1 MVNFSWSWGTFAGV
15 ALMPGNITVVSAVKS
30 ASGTL
35 QTQGASHRTR
45 GSSLCSSNT
54 CDYVTCSS
62 VRLYTS
68 SQRHNLV
75 TAMMQGCCQDLQKFC
90 CYRVSWIVQSFLY
103 SSKGKGDQGK
113 TVNAEFRMWL
123 KNSKTL
129 KREKKPRTL
138 KRALKLLQFEGLK
151 YRKSEIKVRESSV
164 SELKGIR
171 GCC

>member
-1 MVNFSWSWGTFAGV
+1 MVPRNSCRGSFNAWKHYSWFSCKICLWNS
-15 ALMPGNITVVSAVKS
+15 LDPRCITQDLLS
-30 ASGTL
+30 
-35 QTQGASHRTR
+35 R

-113 TVNAEFRMWL
+113 TVNAEFKMWL

-129 KREKKPRTL
+129 N
-138 KRALKLLQFEGLK
+138 
-151 YRKSEIKVRESSV
+151 S
-164 SELKGIR
+164 
-171 GCC
+171 